1 MNISKFLENLDQE
14 DYDRWVE
21 GQSSICDLIEEH
33 KITALLF
40 KRKILN
46 AIDEHEPQDLIQK
59 FSEECPDIDIRNE
72 DEVLE
77 RIEEELEDIK
87 RVL

>member
-1 MNISKFLENLDQE
+1 MDISKFLEKLDQD

-21 GQSSICDLIEEH
+21 GRSSICDLIERH
-33 KITALLF
+33 KLTALLF

-46 AIDEHEPQDLIQK
+46 AIDEHEPQELVEI
-59 FSEECPDIDIRNE
+59 FSEECPDIDIR
-72 DEVLE
+72 DEKTTLE
-77 RIEEELEDIK
+77 RVEQELEDIR

>member
-1 MNISKFLENLDQE
+1 MDISKFLERLDQD

-21 GQSSICDLIEEH
+21 GRSSICDLIERH
-33 KITALLF
+33 KLTALLF

-46 AIDEHEPQDLIQK
+46 AIDEHEPQELVEI
-59 FSEECPDIDIRNE
+59 FSEECPDIDIR
-72 DEVLE
+72 DEETTLE
-77 RIEEELEDIK
+77 RVEQELEDIR